1 MEEIGVLTPPQLS
14 RLRKAFLD
22 SSGLSKAAFVAAMM
36 QIIGPRALAPRD
48 SNTSPELATAAALVD
63 VFDAVDINHDGT
75 VDWEEFSVYYLA
87 HGSTRGPAL
96 LRLKHRLNER
106 YGFEGSTPHTTNVTR
121 VRYIPELQKL
131 FVCEEGSK
139 SLKVHEAAVMR
150 VDDGMPLLGE
160 VNLRGADALDVA
172 FAPTPRLLLVACA
185 DFAIK
190 LFDAAPLMPS
200 VRRFKGL
207 MASVYRKL
215 RYMRGNAA
223 DAPGAD
229 AVATGEDEL
238 MEALAAQAAAE
249 EARLRRRRMQAGA
262 AVKDY
267 LPMKL
272 LGFAHT
278 PTVQKT
284 LAWHGEGE
292 QLISSGLDEHI
303 LVWKVR
309 LIKSSPTAKVAHIVQ
324 TGVLAGHTATVN
336 DVLVIPQHG
345 PPPGRAASGPN
356 GEVPVGEVLLEAD
369 DDGLTSASTT
379 QVGTGDAE
387 AGNTPVTPVATT
399 PAPDPRGNATPS
411 FVDAAAA
418 SALSPEPAA
427 KVGFLV
433 STSSDT
439 TVRIWKYANDRISL
453 VRVSRRHSQ
462 SVQFA
467 RFARLPR
474 MLLTAGLDNFIQC
487 FDMSLDDGTAVMKLV
502 GHTSPITGL
511 ATIPSRAQAVSVDE
525 NGFVRWWN
533 VCRDASVL
541 DEERCL
547 QVVRPASATV
557 SPFLPR
563 GLDVVHSLP
572 TMAAR
577 TMGTS
582 WEGLTLIRIG
592 HALAAGGMAAG
603 AQLTEQMDALR
614 AAGSQVAG
622 AGDDGTP
629 TEAADSISTSSG
641 SFATSGDGSPGG
653 RPMAAAT
660 RASAAIAA
668 AARRAALPHGS
679 VIVAGSRLKCFETVA
694 VTDEASVPVLVNA
707 APELGSIIAVLE
719 RDARV
724 VSAGDGSLRH
734 YFEEVGGGVVACA
747 ARAVDSRV
755 LFVGMSSGRVHAV
768 NLGTGAR
775 LLELPPHR
783 RDVCAVIPCPAD
795 SLAITASWDRTLRV
809 VDLLAASQCIPVQVA
824 DSSGAVASAPQA
836 YQSAAEPPAAAGA
849 GAPSPETGLQLVD
862 ESGCEA
868 SAPRSCHV
876 AAMDMSMLRFQTS
889 LERPL
894 ETSPSVL
901 REVQSA
907 MPAAITCA
915 AVSLETALI
924 ATGDAQ
930 GNLRL
935 WTFDTM
941 NAAGRAVGHQAE
953 VHAASFVPK
962 ALALVSG
969 DSSGVVL
976 VWDTHA
982 RLAKGTDMLRCV
994 MAFRAAVAPGPKPT
1008 PFAPREAVG
1017 VVAED
1022 VQGATFDTARSHM
1035 STGPISTRA
1044 VPSDSPAAARLGVDG
1059 PEEVALPP
1067 LQQGSGDDIASLLA
1081 LKTLRGKAIVVA
1093 GTESGKIC
1101 VWDVSEAL
1109 QRTTAFRTERL
1120 PPAQLSFEPRRSAY
1134 GTVRDDP
1141 DCDPRLWQAS
1151 LPAMR
1156 LRAQWQHQLREAS
1169 DIARTEVKLLCL
1181 FEAHSAGAV
1190 TCLSFQAMPDTLL
1203 SGGGRGE
1210 IRAWD
1215 LTVCDADV
1223 PRDHGSESDEV
1234 DDGDQKE
1241 PISPG
1246 APALA
1251 KRRFFS
1257 QGAGRLPAVARSRAG
1272 KFGAAPA
1279 APAAASAAT
1288 AVPSRMRSDRRAARK
1303 GERVRIHDSSKP
1315 DTSREPAR
1323 RRRPQ
1328 GMSVFTGPEAPL
1340 AVGCWPWDDR
1350 PQGARPRIRDGSLES
1365 LPGWGLVL
1373 TTPNAPPAPLKG
1385 QWRFPLS
1392 EAMFAQSRAAHAQE
1406 VLRQATEHEL
1416 DAASPD
1422 ASRPGSAASD
1432 AEGGPGLSKA
1442 RLAIRRAHTQRM
1454 QERKTQMRVL
1464 RRMLGLE
1471 DGSLGLSADQVE
1483 SLASTASRPDG
1494 AVRAAELMTSLSTP
1508 RAKWGRSPTR
1518 SSRSA
1523 SRTRP
1528 PSRPDAPASPGGR
1541 RPLVAPPK
1549 RSVLSGDDS
1558 AKGGPWDPERGAR
1571 RHDVVATMLR
1581 RGRPPGDEDPS
1592 AALSLAF
1599 LGGMPAQSASDATDM
1614 SEDWWSDEQMR
1625 RSLSKRST
1633 VDDPLGA
1640 DDDFTR
1646 SNLRRMLKQEAQDL
1660 AISQSQMLP
1669 ARFVVNHSMA
1679 ASPQQKAAQLAAAV
1693 RRTLN
1698 VSGTELSMAKVPGW
1712 SDRGSK
1718 HRYPAMTH
1726 EQNRRNAAARSAAA
1740 HVLMTTAPA
1749 DVAEELRAAS
1759 MEARREALLD
1769 ADAVLDMAMAP
1780 SEFLK
1785 SHLGDEAQLK
1795 SLARPG
1801 SSVPPLST
1809 RRGPKGGVRPSTSLG
1824 PGSVESLQAGFAPSP
1839 GLSPERLKP
1848 LPRAAAPGP
1857 SPGKARSSDR
1867 RADPGS
1873 PRHAHADAHGS
1884 EPLADSAE
1892 AATLISQALEA
1903 VRLRRKAPY
1912 AAGVVGRKPGASPS
1926 KGAPAAASQ
1935 DAVFGMR
1942 IEKHRALSV
1951 RDTREIAAQ
1960 AVLQEEFKQSLARDA
1975 AKRRARSRQLSAAL
1989 SAADPSQ
1996 PIPDGLRKLGAEEL
2010 ASQAR
2015 GAAEG
2020 PRPVDAAVVANDS
2033 RFGGRG
2039 ISQRSGVNALRRA
2052 LIDVTTDLAGDDDAL
2067 RLDHQ
2072 RRLRMRL
2079 RRIDP
2084 LEAMFAPDG
2093 PGPGPD
2099 APSGASLATRKM
2111 FGPYKRMDIAAFRKV
2126 IQRIDQDG
2134 DRVITRQE
2142 FLADP
2147 FVTNDDTLG
2156 ARMESIYRSLDRDGS
2171 GNVTVVQFAR
2181 AMFPMADAPTLRDIL
2196 AFCFWHPTVREEQ
2209 DVMRAKYSSRTLGDL
2224 RRLFLLYDTD
2234 SGGTISRDELLEALR
2249 AIHKGN
2255 SRATRNIYEQASSM
2269 QSKAAGLAIIET
2281 QLDSIMARAD
2291 TDGNDELDFEEFVGL
2306 MGPTFEPTAPIVP
2319 DIDGRY
2325 RPKLEVEISELVEDE
2340 EDPLEAALAVAKE
2353 RRAEAVHE
2361 KGRGRSEADSAAG
2374 DDEWSV
2380 DL

>member
-1251 KRRFFS
+1251 KRR
-1257 QGAGRLPAVARSRAG
+1257 
-1272 KFGAAPA
+1272 
-1279 APAAASAAT
+1279 
-1288 AVPSRMRSDRRAARK
+1288 
-1303 GERVRIHDSSKP
+1303 
-1315 DTSREPAR
+1315 
-1323 RRRPQ
+1323 
-1328 GMSVFTGPEAPL
+1328 
-1340 AVGCWPWDDR
+1340 
-1350 PQGARPRIRDGSLES
+1350 
-1365 LPGWGLVL
+1365 
-1373 TTPNAPPAPLKG
+1373 
-1385 QWRFPLS
+1385 
-1392 EAMFAQSRAAHAQE
+1392 
-1406 VLRQATEHEL
+1406 
-1416 DAASPD
+1416 
-1422 ASRPGSAASD
+1422 
-1432 AEGGPGLSKA
+1432 
-1442 RLAIRRAHTQRM
+1442 
-1454 QERKTQMRVL
+1454 
-1464 RRMLGLE
+1464 
-1471 DGSLGLSADQVE
+1471 
-1483 SLASTASRPDG
+1483 
-1494 AVRAAELMTSLSTP
+1494 
-1508 RAKWGRSPTR
+1508 
-1518 SSRSA
+1518 
-1523 SRTRP
+1523 
-1528 PSRPDAPASPGGR
+1528 
-1541 RPLVAPPK
+1541 
-1549 RSVLSGDDS
+1549 SVLSGDDS

-1571 RHDVVATMLR
+1571 RHDVVATMLW

-1809 RRGPKGGVRPSTSLG
+1809 RR
-1824 PGSVESLQAGFAPSP
+1824 APTDEQT
-1839 GLSPERLKP
+1839 L
-1848 LPRAAAPGP
+1848 
-1857 SPGKARSSDR
+1857 ARHD
-1867 RADPGS
+1867 
-1873 PRHAHADAHGS
+1873 
-1884 EPLADSAE
+1884 
-1892 AATLISQALEA
+1892 
-1903 VRLRRKAPY
+1903 
-1912 AAGVVGRKPGASPS
+1912 
-1926 KGAPAAASQ
+1926 
-1935 DAVFGMR
+1935 MR
-1942 IEKHRALSV
+1942 TQ
-1951 RDTREIAAQ
+1951 TRMG

-2067 RLDHQ
+2067 RLGHQ